1 MWIDKK
7 IKFKNYIGTVIDQSG
22 DYILVKFSFGNFT
35 YNKLSIKSSQ
45 IIKEQNEK

>member
-7 IKFKNYIGTVIDQSG
+7 IKFKNHIGTVIDQSG